1 MPKFIVSEGFALF
14 NAGRVREGGSEVE
27 LEAAEGERLAAEGVV
42 TPADTAAKPSKG
54 KGKAAQADA
63 EPAAE

>member
-42 TPADTAAKPSKG
+42 TPADAAPKGKG
-54 KGKAAQADA
+54 KGKAAGA